1 MAGDLIQLMIS
12 FYREELTDKRMY
24 QKLAASTSDAD
35 YRENLIRLSNVENSH
50 AEFWGNEL
58 KRRGVEVSGLKH
70 KRLKLFLTLLA
81 SKFVGQYLSVRLLE
95 SGEYNTC
102 RQYADF
108 LEKKV
113 GDEPF
118 RQGLSIILKDEIEHE
133 DVFENRIEKTE
144 EQLEKNR
151 SIILGISDGLVEI
164 LAAVAGLTAIIENGL
179 YIALSGLVVAMG
191 GTLSMMV
198 GVYLAKA
205 QESDYKISK
214 VKKQSL
220 FGLSKND
227 HDTIKAYKQEGTSS
241 AYTTGLFYILGAA
254 FPMIPYVFLPRYEAL
269 VIAII
274 LVGLSQWI
282 TNAFIALSM
291 SVRVARPATRAAL
304 LALGAAGATLAIGTL
319 FHELLNISLV

>member
-1 MAGDLIQLMIS
+1 MANDLIQLMIS

-24 QKLAASTSDAD
+24 EKLAASTSDAE

-70 KRLKLFLTLLA
+70 KRLKLFLALLA

-108 LEKKV
+108 LEQKV

-118 RQGLSIILKDEIEHE
+118 RQGLSLILKDEIEHE

-227 HDTIKAYKQEGTSS
+227 DDAIRAYRQEGTSS

-254 FPMIPYVFLPRYEAL
+254 FPIIPYVFLPRYEAL